1 MPAGNITTVDRFNRL
16 FQIKAFVE
24 EGKTENQIAEEL
36 GMSLPSVKR
45 NIKYLDDLAVAD
57 LTSKEVGEKRE
68 EFYIELVEATEEAKK
83 LFEKYRDDNDSVAAK
98 RFFSSWLESIQLRM
112 KMYGLDSLKVES
124 YTQINQLNQYS
135 DIPDKID
142 MEAGIRLADM
152 IKRKHEQKLKEQILL
167 SDAKN

>member
-16 FQIKAFVE
+16 FQIKALVD
-24 EGKTENQIAEEL
+24 EGKTDNQISEEL

-57 LTSKEVGEKRE
+57 LTSKEVGEKRGE
-68 EFYIELVEATEEAKK
+68 IYVELVEATEEAKK
-83 LFEKYRDDNDSVAAK
+83 LFEKYREENDSVAAK

-112 KMYGLDSLKVES
+112 KLYGLDSLKVES

-135 DIPDKID
+135 DISDKID
-142 MEAGIRLADM
+142 MEAGVRLADM
-152 IKRKHEQKLKEQILL
+152 IKRKHEQKLKEQIQIG
-167 SDAKN
+167 DAN